1 MHAKNRIAALVV
13 GALLAL
19 PSIAAAQPQSGSAA
33 QPQSEPPA
41 QAQKQPR
48 RPERILLW
56 SPKPTHPG
64 GWTAPNKPH
73 WKLTDILARHAHQ
86 QDWSETIVHGN
97 FFTARYVSLAPGKST
112 QPMLYA
118 DDRVVWIVQSGQIRF
133 TIDGQEPFVASK
145 GFLVE
150 VPYRT
155 VYKLETIGDAPSLRF
170 EVTATG
176 ATPVF
181 PIDEQPV
188 PLPGKEYIK
197 VSTYGHGHYDDAN
210 KPYLD
215 FNKVIVQ
222 DGNRPGAF
230 VSDDKTFVNVIRG
243 HGTPPP
249 PSSDLGHF
257 HLDFDEFWF
266 ILEGQ
271 IDYQIEGAPFFSATE
286 GDVVYVPKGRWHRA
300 SSGGEAMS
308 TRVAINPRPDGMH
321 NFQPPD

>member
-1 MHAKNRIAALVV
+1 MHAINRIALSL
-13 GALLAL
+13 ALLAL
-19 PSIAAAQPQSGSAA
+19 APITVGQTQSPTQA
-33 QPQSEPPA
+33 PA
-41 QAQKQPR
+41 PKS

-64 GWTAPNKPH
+64 GWTAPNRPH
-73 WKLTDILARHAHQ
+73 WKLSDILARHAHQ
-86 QDWSETIVHGN
+86 QDWSDTIVHGE
-97 FFTARYVSLAPGKST
+97 FFTARYVSMGPGKST
-112 QPMLYA
+112 EPMLYA

-133 TIDGQEPFVASK
+133 SIDGQEPFVASK

-155 VYKLETIGDAPSLRF
+155 VYQLQTVGDAPSLRF

-176 ATPVF
+176 AAPVF
-181 PIDEQPV
+181 PINETPA
-188 PLPGKEYIK
+188 PLAGKQYVK
-197 VSTYGHGHYDDAN
+197 VSTYGHGHYDPAN
-210 KPYLD
+210 QPYLD
-215 FNKVIVQ
+215 FNKVIVK
-222 DGNRPGAF
+222 DGTRPGAF

-249 PSSDLGHF
+249 PSSNLGHF

-271 IDYQIEGAPFFSATE
+271 IDYQIEGVPFFSATE
-286 GDVVYVPKGRWHRA
+286 GDVVYAPKGRWHRA
-300 SSGGEAMS
+300 SSGGESMS

>member
-1 MHAKNRIAALVV
+1 MHAINRIALSL
-13 GALLAL
+13 ALLAL
-19 PSIAAAQPQSGSAA
+19 APITVGQTQSPTQA
-33 QPQSEPPA
+33 PA
-41 QAQKQPR
+41 PKS

-64 GWTAPNKPH
+64 GWTAPNRPL
-73 WKLTDILARHAHQ
+73 WKLSDILARHAHQ
-86 QDWSETIVHGN
+86 QDWSDTIVHGE
-97 FFTARYVSLAPGKST
+97 FFTARYVSMGPGKST
-112 QPMLYA
+112 EPMLYA

-133 TIDGQEPFVASK
+133 SIDGQEPFVASK

-155 VYKLETIGDAPSLRF
+155 VYKLQTVGDAPSLRF

-176 ATPVF
+176 AAPVF
-181 PIDEQPV
+181 PINETPA
-188 PLPGKEYIK
+188 PLAGKQYVK
-197 VSTYGHGHYDDAN
+197 VSTYGHGHYDPAN
-210 KPYLD
+210 QPYLD
-215 FNKVIVQ
+215 FNKVIVK
-222 DGNRPGAF
+222 DGTRPGAF

-249 PSSDLGHF
+249 PSSNLGHF

-271 IDYQIEGAPFFSATE
+271 IDYQIEGVPFFSATE
-286 GDVVYVPKGRWHRA
+286 GDVVYAPKGRWHRA
-300 SSGGEAMS
+300 SSGGESMS

>member
-1 MHAKNRIAALVV
+1 MHAINRIALSL
-13 GALLAL
+13 ALLAL
-19 PSIAAAQPQSGSAA
+19 APITVGQTQSPTQA
-33 QPQSEPPA
+33 PA
-41 QAQKQPR
+41 PKS

-64 GWTAPNKPH
+64 GWTAPNRPH
-73 WKLTDILARHAHQ
+73 WKLSDILARHAHQ
-86 QDWSETIVHGN
+86 QDWSDTIVHGE
-97 FFTARYVSLAPGKST
+97 FFTARYVSMGPGKST
-112 QPMLYA
+112 EPMLYA

-133 TIDGQEPFVASK
+133 SIDGQEPFVASK

-155 VYKLETIGDAPSLRF
+155 VYKLQTVGDAPSLRF

-176 ATPVF
+176 AAPVF
-181 PIDEQPV
+181 PINETPA
-188 PLPGKEYIK
+188 PLAGKQYVK
-197 VSTYGHGHYDDAN
+197 VSTYGHGHYDPAN
-210 KPYLD
+210 QPYLD
-215 FNKVIVQ
+215 FNKVIVK
-222 DGNRPGAF
+222 DGTRPGAF

-249 PSSDLGHF
+249 PSSNLGHF

-271 IDYQIEGAPFFSATE
+271 IDYQIEGVPFFSATE
-286 GDVVYVPKGRWHRA
+286 GDVVYAPKGRWHRA
-300 SSGGEAMS
+300 SSGGESMS

>member
-1 MHAKNRIAALVV
+1 MHAINRIALSL
-13 GALLAL
+13 ALLAL
-19 PSIAAAQPQSGSAA
+19 APITVGQTQSPTQA
-33 QPQSEPPA
+33 PA
-41 QAQKQPR
+41 PKP

-64 GWTAPNKPH
+64 GWTAPNRPH
-73 WKLTDILARHAHQ
+73 WKLSDILARHAHQ
-86 QDWSETIVHGN
+86 QDWSDTIVHGE
-97 FFTARYVSLAPGKST
+97 FFTARYVSMGPGKST
-112 QPMLYA
+112 EPMLYA

-133 TIDGQEPFVASK
+133 SIDGQEPFVASK

-155 VYKLETIGDAPSLRF
+155 VYQLQTVGDAPSLRF

-176 ATPVF
+176 AAPVF
-181 PIDEQPV
+181 PINETPA
-188 PLPGKEYIK
+188 PLAGKQYVK
-197 VSTYGHGHYDDAN
+197 VSTYGHGHYDPAN
-210 KPYLD
+210 QPYLD
-215 FNKVIVQ
+215 FNKVIVK
-222 DGNRPGAF
+222 DGTRPGAF

-249 PSSDLGHF
+249 PSSNLGHF

-271 IDYQIEGAPFFSATE
+271 IDYQIEGVPFFSATE
-286 GDVVYVPKGRWHRA
+286 GDVVYAPKGRWHRA
-300 SSGGEAMS
+300 SSGGESMS